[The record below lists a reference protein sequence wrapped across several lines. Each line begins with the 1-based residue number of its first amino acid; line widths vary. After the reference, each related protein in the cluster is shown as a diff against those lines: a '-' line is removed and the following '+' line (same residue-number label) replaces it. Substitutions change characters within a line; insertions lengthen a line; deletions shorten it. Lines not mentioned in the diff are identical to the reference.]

1 MAVRTALGADR
12 RRIYRQLLT
21 ESALLGV
28 CGGALGILLAVSGL
42 KWLKLILPADTPRL
56 TGINIDWRV
65 LAFTAAI
72 ALLTGVISGLAP
84 AVFAGK
90 VDLTESLKKG
100 GQHSATAP
108 GSSHR
113 LRGALAIAEI
123 SLAFVL
129 VIGAGLLVKSLWEL
143 LRVNP
148 GFQTESIISARITPN
163 SSYCAVPNRC
173 RNFYDELT
181 NRVLAT
187 PGVNDA
193 ALVNVLPLDGRI
205 SAFAADMEDHPRNPS
220 DPAPVIFDNLITPNY
235 LHVMGI
241 PLLAGRALVPADS
254 APDAAPVA
262 LVTAWTAAKFWPNQ
276 NPIGKHVKRTFM
288 KDWATIVGVVGDV
301 HQESLTSRY
310 QSFIDGAIYEP
321 YGVNGASGRPWP
333 ADMTIVIR
341 ASGNNMNYGR
351 YLQQIVAGLNPEAPV
366 SDVATLRNVF
376 TKSASTTRSTVL
388 LFGAFA
394 ALALALAAVGIYGVI
409 AYSVT
414 QRRPEIGMRMALGA
428 QWPDIFRLIVGHGM
442 RLALIGIAIGVAAAI
457 ALTRLMKTLL
467 FGVTATDPTTF
478 AGVSILVIVVA
489 VAACY
494 IPARRAMRVDPMVAL
509 RHE

>member
-1 MAVRTALGADR
+1 
-12 RRIYRQLLT
+12 
-21 ESALLGV
+21 
-28 CGGALGILLAVSGL
+28 
-42 KWLKLILPADTPRL
+42 
-56 TGINIDWRV
+56 
-65 LAFTAAI
+65 
-72 ALLTGVISGLAP
+72 
-84 AVFAGK
+84 
-90 VDLTESLKKG
+90 
-100 GQHSATAP
+100 
-108 GSSHR
+108 
-113 LRGALAIAEI
+113 
-123 SLAFVL
+123 
-129 VIGAGLLVKSLWEL
+129 
-143 LRVNP
+143 VNP
-148 GFQTESIISARITPN
+148 GFQTESVISARITPN

-181 NRVLAT
+181 NRVLAI

-220 DPAPVIFDNLITPNY
+220 DPAPVIFESLITPTY

-241 PLLAGRALVPADS
+241 PLLAGRALTPADS

-288 KDWATIVGVVGDV
+288 NAWATIVGVVGDV
-301 HQESLTSRY
+301 HQESLTSKY
-310 QSFIDGAIYEP
+310 QSFIGGAIYEP
-321 YGVNGASGRPWP
+321 YGVNAPVGRPRP
-333 ADMTIVIR
+333 TAMTIVMR
-341 ASGNNMNYGR
+341 VTEGGTNYGQSV
-351 YLQQIVAGLNPEAPV
+351 QQIVASLNPEAPV
-366 SDVATLRNVF
+366 SAVATLRTLY
-376 TKSASTTRSTVL
+376 TKSASTARSTVL
-388 LFGAFA
+388 LFAVFA
-394 ALALALAAVGIYGVI
+394 ALALTLAAIGIYGVI

-428 QWPDIFRLIVGHGM
+428 QWADIFRLIVGHGM
-442 RLALIGIAIGVAAAI
+442 RLALIGIAIGVAAAF

-467 FGVTATDPTTF
+467 FGVTATDPFTF
-478 AGVSILVIVVA
+478 VGVSILVVLVA